1 VLAYIT
7 LNKVVI
13 IEVSE
18 NESELVWGGSP
29 HATAFTNPFVLN
41 NLAHKVRWFIA
52 KKGDETL
59 CCWPVCLNENNL
71 TYLPNFSYYVGPFW
85 TKIGWNV
92 PNHRL
97 LSRRLLVYESFMSK
111 FEEEFG
117 SFTCSLPIG
126 LNDVRAFDWWNYHSE
141 KKPRVKIFPRY
152 TAQISFSDS
161 TFKLEKSYREVR
173 RQELKKIDQLDNFYI
188 SENADPQIIYN
199 VYKSILAKQ
208 SLKISESTQNSI
220 TQLHKLAST
229 ENGFLNVVKN
239 KETGDLAYIALV
251 LRAKGVSNLVLSLTN
266 DIYRNTGV
274 SVYGVHSTIKKSLS
288 LGDLIFDFNGANSP
302 KRSDDKHSYGAEEKL
317 YFDISYNI

>member
-1 VLAYIT
+1 LSKI
-7 LNKVVI
+7 VI
-13 IEVSE
+13 IEISE
-18 NESELVWGGSP
+18 NESKIVWEKSP
-29 HATAFTNPFVLN
+29 HGTVFTNPFILK
-41 NLAHKVRWFIA
+41 NLAYKVRWFVA

-59 CCWPVCLNENNL
+59 CCWPVCLNKNNQ
-71 TYLPNFSYYVGPFW
+71 THLPDFSYYVGPFW
-85 TKIGWNV
+85 TKIGWDV

-111 FEEEFG
+111 FEKEFG
-117 SFTCSLPIG
+117 SFACSLPIG

-161 TFKLEKSYREVR
+161 TFKFEKSYREVR

-188 SENADPQIIYN
+188 CENIEPQIIFN
-199 VYKSILAKQ
+199 VYESILAKQ
-208 SLKISESTQNSI
+208 GLKINEGTKNSI
-220 TQLHKLAST
+220 KQLHKLAST

-239 KETGDLAYIALV
+239 KETGDLAYIALI
-251 LRAKGVSNLVLSLTN
+251 LRAKRVSNLVLSLTN

-274 SVYGVHSTIKKSLS
+274 SVYGVHSTIKKSIS

-317 YFDISYNI
+317 YFDLSYNL